1 MHATTPSN
9 LNPAL
14 CAVVP
19 QPPAQLQPDRN
30 VVSSAFDGS
39 SPPNPLPTLAMDE
52 THVDPLPSLSQNR
65 QPKLRASCNVCAESK
80 VRCSKERP
88 ICARCMSNG
97 SACIYGYS
105 MKHGKFSVTKKK
117 NPDTPSSVMVGNPG
131 EHTPRSDK
139 EQRPKLRTYCDAC
152 AGVKVKCSKEHPI
165 CARCLRHGF
174 RCVYSISRK
183 STTNETPLIESS
195 PLVPSDADRRALG
208 YHTFIWRYPAKE
220 VFVTGSFDGWSKSV
234 QLDRRGD
241 IFEKGVSLP
250 KTRTTY
256 KFVVDGVWVLDP
268 MAPTEEY
275 GRGVYDNVLLPEE
288 IVDDRWAEIK
298 RHAAQRAVRGQ
309 SKDQESGDESNE
321 ERVARIKTR
330 VVELTTSDKNQAS
343 DTGVQH
349 VSQGRNC
356 SPSKNIYVR
365 PVPLKISIVDFS
377 RPHDN
382 DETGD
387 QETRASDIVDEME
400 MDDPPKNPKLDRI
413 FSAMDDEP
421 TRKAFDAHE
430 ISDIWLPIPKQAVKR
445 LLADDRRTKAFL
457 RAQDDALDSQ
467 FRLLGSSSRYAS
479 GHTSIDDDEGH
490 IQELRILGEGACGVV
505 EEVIVNPSSTMVR
518 CVRKRIGRPRQ
529 LKALKQIMAAFT
541 REVGVMRQVNHHH
554 CVRLIGSYTDID
566 HINILSSPVAD
577 MDLAN
582 LLDLP
587 IHDRER
593 DILYRGFGCL
603 CGAINYLHQRNI
615 RHEDLKP
622 QNVLI
627 HGDNIL
633 LTDFGFS
640 LDFSDDSMS
649 TTTGRPS
656 AWTIRYSAPEVLDFE
671 PRNRAT
677 DIWSLGCVLLEMV
690 SAFKGTRLSDLKDRW
705 KHTGNGQS
713 SFARNIEAVTE
724 WFEEEIAKSSLE
736 ETVRHLCFL
745 IRSMLHENRAYRPT
759 AQQVVDQIFDI
770 SSFASN
776 DTTRITASCQGPWPC
791 IGLSYSKANG
801 EFPFFGLRLRGIPNL
816 MEYLLPSRF
825 LDWRWGMFDLEWNA
839 IDLNAGNTGRSAPW
853 SQIFAENS
861 HIIRPAC
868 NEIYNKANR
877 SGTTRAYWS
886 AHQKSSFSAVSQTGN
901 LHARSSVMTLTA
913 RHAVFRRL
921 LLRSSIWEDASK
933 EQSADFRSVQFT
945 LLPMN
950 LPKSSSHGNFFW
962 MLSWP
967 ERWQAITHYA
977 EIVDL
982 ASMAWPQ

>member
-1 MHATTPSN
+1 
-9 LNPAL
+9 
-14 CAVVP
+14 
-19 QPPAQLQPDRN
+19 
-30 VVSSAFDGS
+30 
-39 SPPNPLPTLAMDE
+39 MDE
-52 THVDPLPSLSQNR
+52 THGDPLPSLSQNR
-65 QPKLRASCNVCAESK
+65 QPKLRASCNVCAEAK
-80 VRCSKERP
+80 VKCSKERP

-105 MKHGKFSVTKKK
+105 MKKFSVTKKK
-117 NPDTPSSVMVGNPG
+117 NLDTPSSVMVGNSG
-131 EHTPRSDK
+131 EHPPRSDK
-139 EQRPKLRTYCDAC
+139 EQRPKLRAYCDTC
-152 AGVKVKCSKEHPI
+152 AGLKLKCSKEHPI
-165 CARCLRHGF
+165 CARCLHHGL

-298 RHAAQRAVRGQ
+298 RNAAQRAVRGQ
-309 SKDQESGDESNE
+309 SKDQESGDESIE
-321 ERVARIKTR
+321 ERVARIKAR
-330 VVELTTSDKNQAS
+330 VVELTTSEGKQAS
-343 DTGVQH
+343 GIGLH
-349 VSQGRNC
+349 HGSQEWESIALND
-356 SPSKNIYVR
+356 
-365 PVPLKISIVDFS
+365 ISVHPNSLSHSITYSS
-377 RPHDN
+377 RSNDN
-382 DETGD
+382 DETSNQDKGTN
-387 QETRASDIVDEME
+387 EIVDEME
-400 MDDPPKNPKLDRI
+400 LDDPPANPKLHRI
-413 FSAMDDEP
+413 FSVMDDEP
-421 TRKAFDAHE
+421 TRKAFDAHD
-430 ISDIWLPIPKQAVKR
+430 ISDLWLPIPKQAVKR
-445 LLADDRRTKAFL
+445 LLADDRKTKAFL
-457 RAQDDALDSQ
+457 RAQDDALDSK
-467 FRLLGSSSRYAS
+467 FHLLGNTSPLSRYGS

-529 LKALKQIMAAFT
+529 LKALKQIMAIFA
-541 REVGVMRQVNHHH
+541 REVGVMRQVDHHH
-554 CVRLIGSYTDID
+554 CVRFVGSYTDMD
-566 HINILSSPVAD
+566 HINILSTPVAD
-577 MDLAN
+577 IDLAAF
-582 LLDLP
+582 LDVP

-593 DILYRGFGCL
+593 RILYRGFGCL
-603 CGAINYLHQRNI
+603 CGAINYLHKRNI

-690 SAFKGTRLSDLKDRW
+690 SAFNGTGLSDLKERW

-713 SFARNIEAVTE
+713 SFARNIDAVRK
-724 WFEEEIAKSSLE
+724 WFKDEISNPSLQ

-745 IRSMLHENRAYRPT
+745 IRSMLNENRTYRPT
-759 AQQVVDQIFDI
+759 AGQIVDRLFDI
-770 SSFASN
+770 SSMALKD
-776 DTTRITASCQGPWPC
+776 DTMRISAPCQGPTPC
-791 IGLSYSKANG
+791 IGLSYSRSNG
-801 EFPFFGLRLRGIPNL
+801 KYTFPTLRLGGIPDL
-816 MEYLLPSRF
+816 VEYLHPNRYA
-825 LDWRWGMFDLEWNA
+825 DWRWGIFDLEWNT
-839 IDLNAGNTGRSAPW
+839 IDSDASNTGRSVPW
-853 SQIFAENS
+853 SQVFSENS
-861 HIIRPAC
+861 HIIRAAC
-868 NEIYNKANR
+868 DEIYHKASR
-877 SGTTRAYWS
+877 SGTTKAYWS
-886 AHQKSSFSAVSQTGN
+886 AYQKKSSSTLSQTLEGR
-901 LHARSSVMTLTA
+901 LHARSSAMMLTA

-921 LLRSSIWEDASK
+921 LLHSSFWADASK
-933 EQSADFRSVQFT
+933 EQSTNMRSVQFT
-945 LLPMN
+945 LLPIN
-950 LPKSSSHGNFFW
+950 LPKSRFSGDFFW
-962 MLSWP
+962 KLSWP
-967 ERWQAITHYA
+967 KQRRAVELDD
-977 EIVDL
+977 EIRDL
-982 ASMAWPQ
+982 TSMEWPQ